1 MARRSARASGGISV
15 GARLGALG
23 ALLAI
28 LFGLMA
34 VTGTWTP
41 KLGLD
46 LQGGTSVILTPR
58 SVTGGSIDDSALNK
72 AVDVIRSRVDGLGV
86 AEAEV
91 RRTGGTIEISVPG
104 RGRNDVV
111 ALVGQTAELRFREV
125 AGSAAAQSTA
135 TPTPS
140 ATGSPSATTAPS
152 ATPSTGAAANPTPA
166 AAPATGSPAPAAT
179 SAPATQ
185 KPAALGLPGADSGS
199 GLTLQPAAYIAPAG
213 AGGARIQLAAAT
225 NATSLA
231 ASTLA
236 AATTSSPAAAASPAA
251 SAATGQPS
259 AAATTPAAPAASAS
273 PSADQ
278 AASGTSA
285 DATTPPADVQEKFAN
300 LTCTASGVRGSAVS
314 LDRPEDWT
322 AACDRDGTT
331 KYLLKPAALVGTDVK
346 SASAGLLSGGG
357 TTSVTTGQWVVNVDF
372 TGNGQKKFTALT
384 EKTVGSQVAIVLDGV
399 VQSAPQTN
407 ERISG
412 SAQISGDF
420 SQSEAQDLADVLRF
434 GALPLAFERSQ
445 AESVSPT
452 LGRESLHGGLL
463 AGAIGLGL
471 VVIYSFLYYRALGV
485 VVITSLAVSAA
496 LNYAAVTLLGD
507 AIGFT
512 LTLAGIAGLIVS
524 IGVTADSF
532 VVYFERIKDEVR
544 AGRSVR
550 TSVDRAWPAARRTM
564 LSADTVSFLAAAVL
578 YILSVGSVRGFAFT
592 LGLSTLVD
600 VLIMFIFTRPL
611 VTALVRRPLFSTS
624 RYSGLTVRS
633 VGGASQ
639 PRSPRLSKRTP
650 GPGRPAAAGAGAG
663 DDVDPGSLDGDGDQA
678 DDGGSGPPNQA
689 PRLTKSGPARQG
701 TGRRTAGQRRE
712 H

>member
-91 RRTGGTIEISVPG
+91 RRTGDTIEISVPG

-111 ALVGQTAELRFREV
+111 ALVGQTAELRFRQV
-125 AGSAAAQSTA
+125 AGSAAAQSAA

-152 ATPSTGAAANPTPA
+152 TGATASPSGT

-199 GLTLQPAAYIAPAG
+199 GLTLQPAAYTAPAG

-225 NATSLA
+225 NTTSPAA

-236 AATTSSPAAAASPAA
+236 AAAATSSPAA
-251 SAATGQPS
+251 AATGQPS

-278 AASGTSA
+278 AASGTST

-331 KYLLKPAALVGTDVK
+331 KYLLMPAALVGTDVK

-578 YILSVGSVRGFAFT
+578 YVLSVGSVRGFAFT

-624 RYSGLTVRS
+624 RFSGLTVRS
-633 VGGASQ
+633 VGGSAQS
-639 PRSPRLSKRTP
+639 RGPRLAKRP
-650 GPGRPAAAGAGAG
+650 AGPGRPAAAAAGAGAG
-663 DDVDPGSLDGDGDQA
+663 DDVDPGSVDVDGDGDQT

-689 PRLTKSGPARQG
+689 PRLTKPGPARQG